1 MFAIL
6 YKQDIILD
14 LVEDVGRFHHQA
26 PCVCPALPPY
36 LLILGYTYPAFECY
50 KTVEKNKVDIEEL
63 RFWCQYWILLAL
75 ISSFERVGDIFISW
89 LPLYGEMKVVFFVY
103 LWWPKTKGTRLV
115 YETLLK
121 PVIAQHETE
130 IDRKI
135 MELRARAWDF
145 FIFYF
150 HNFAQAGQST
160 FIQAFQYVLAQ
171 SVRFSAAA
179 AANQPPME
187 PNVNVKTRSPV
198 ETESDTNTPPGP
210 RPLNKSLSALRSLE
224 KQTSRGRKWPPP
236 TPPPTPGRDS
246 AGTFNGEDGV
256 NIPDT
261 LPGSPITDARAK
273 LRRSNSRSQA
283 AA

>member
-1 MFAIL
+1 MLGDF
-6 YKQDIILD
+6 IIRL
-14 LVEDVGRFHHQA
+14 LV
-26 PCVCPALPPY
+26 
-36 LLILGYTYPAFECY
+36 LLLGYTYPAFECF
-50 KTVEKNKVDIEEL
+50 KTVEKNKVHIEEL

-103 LWWPKTKGTRLV
+103 LWYPKTKGTRHV

-121 PVIAQHETE
+121 PYIAQHETE

-150 HNFAQAGQST
+150 HNIAQAGQST
-160 FIQAFQYVLAQ
+160 LIQAFQSLLAQ

-179 AANQPPME
+179 ANQPPME
-187 PNVNVKTRSPV
+187 RNVNARAQSPEEM
-198 ETESDTNTPPGP
+198 ETEPQSPRAP
-210 RPLNKSLSALRSLE
+210 RPLNKSLSALRSFE

-246 AGTFNGEDGV
+246 AGTFNGEEGV

-261 LPGSPITDARAK
+261 LPGSPLTDARAK
-273 LRRSNSRSQA
+273 LRRSNSRPHA

>member
-1 MFAIL
+1 MIWSKMLGDF
-6 YKQDIILD
+6 IIRL
-14 LVEDVGRFHHQA
+14 LV
-26 PCVCPALPPY
+26 
-36 LLILGYTYPAFECY
+36 LILGYTYPAFECY

-150 HNFAQAGQST
+150 HNF
-160 FIQAFQYVLAQ
+160 
-171 SVRFSAAA
+171 
-179 AANQPPME
+179 
-187 PNVNVKTRSPV
+187 
-198 ETESDTNTPPGP
+198 
-210 RPLNKSLSALRSLE
+210 
-224 KQTSRGRKWPPP
+224 
-236 TPPPTPGRDS
+236 
-246 AGTFNGEDGV
+246 
-256 NIPDT
+256 
-261 LPGSPITDARAK
+261 
-273 LRRSNSRSQA
+273 SQA
-283 AA
+283 A

>member
-1 MFAIL
+1 MLGDF
-6 YKQDIILD
+6 IIRL
-14 LVEDVGRFHHQA
+14 LV
-26 PCVCPALPPY
+26 
-36 LLILGYTYPAFECY
+36 LILGYTYPAFECF
-50 KTVEKNKVDIEEL
+50 KSVEKNKVDIEEL

-103 LWWPKTKGTRLV
+103 LWYPKTKGTRHV

-121 PVIAQHETE
+121 PYIAQHETE

-150 HNFAQAGQST
+150 QNFAQAGQAT
-160 FIQAFQYVLAQ
+160 LIQAFQYVLAQ
-171 SVRFSAAA
+171 SVRFSTA
-179 AANQPPME
+179 AANQPAMDR
-187 PNVNVKTRSPV
+187 NVNATQPPV
-198 ETESDTNTPPGP
+198 ETETEPHSPRAP

-224 KQTSRGRKWPPP
+224 KQSSRGRKWPPP

-246 AGTFNGEDGV
+246 AGPFNGDHDGGN

-261 LPGSPITDARAK
+261 IPGSPITDARAK
-273 LRRSNSRSQA
+273 LRRTNSRSQTTS
-283 AA
+283 

>member
-1 MFAIL
+1 MLGDF
-6 YKQDIILD
+6 IIRL
-14 LVEDVGRFHHQA
+14 LV
-26 PCVCPALPPY
+26 
-36 LLILGYTYPAFECY
+36 LILGYTYPAFECY

-187 PNVNVKTRSPV
+187 PSVKTRSPV

>member
-1 MFAIL
+1 MLGDFIIRLLVYVLPYNIL
-6 YKQDIILD
+6 FSVIHLFIIFFF
-14 LVEDVGRFHHQA
+14 G
-26 PCVCPALPPY
+26 
-36 LLILGYTYPAFECY
+36 LL
-50 KTVEKNKVDIEEL
+50 KNLIKEMSFGPNYRMHVSCL
-63 RFWCQYWILLAL
+63 MILLAL

-103 LWWPKTKGTRLV
+103 LWYPKTKGTRHV

-121 PVIAQHETE
+121 PYIAQHETK
-130 IDRKI
+130 IDRMI

-160 FIQAFQYVLAQ
+160 LIQAFQYVLAQ
-171 SVRFSAAA
+171 SVLFSTAAA
-179 AANQPPME
+179 AKQPPME

-198 ETESDTNTPPGP
+198 ETESDPHSPPAP
-210 RPLNKSLSALRSLE
+210 RA
-224 KQTSRGRKWPPP
+224 KW
-236 TPPPTPGRDS
+236 PPPTPGRDS
-246 AGTFNGEDGV
+246 AGTFNGDEGV

-273 LRRSNSRSQA
+273 LRRSNSGSQA
-283 AA
+283 AS

>member
-1 MFAIL
+1 MLGDFIIRL
-6 YKQDIILD
+6 LVYVLPYIILFSVIH
-14 LVEDVGRFHHQA
+14 LFIIFFFG
-26 PCVCPALPPY
+26 
-36 LLILGYTYPAFECY
+36 LLKNLIKEMSLGPNYRMHISC
-50 KTVEKNKVDIEEL
+50 L
-63 RFWCQYWILLAL
+63 MILLAL

-103 LWWPKTKGTRLV
+103 LWYPKTKGTRHV

-121 PVIAQHETE
+121 PYIAQHETE

-160 FIQAFQYVLAQ
+160 LIQAFQYVLAQ
-171 SVRFSAAA
+171 SVLFSTAAA
-179 AANQPPME
+179 AKQPPME

-198 ETESDTNTPPGP
+198 ETESDPHSPPAP
-210 RPLNKSLSALRSLE
+210 RALNKTLSALRSLE

-236 TPPPTPGRDS
+236 TPGRDS
-246 AGTFNGEDGV
+246 AGTFNGDEGV

-283 AA
+283 AS

>member
-1 MFAIL
+1 MLGDF
-6 YKQDIILD
+6 IIRL
-14 LVEDVGRFHHQA
+14 LV
-26 PCVCPALPPY
+26 
-36 LLILGYTYPAFECY
+36 LILGYTYPAFECF

-103 LWWPKTKGTRLV
+103 LWYPKTKGTRHV

-121 PVIAQHETE
+121 PYIAQHETE

-160 FIQAFQYVLAQ
+160 LIQAFQYVLAQ
-171 SVRFSAAA
+171 SVLFSTAAA
-179 AANQPPME
+179 AKQPPME

-198 ETESDTNTPPGP
+198 ETEKANEQGGGSGHHQHQAETQPEHSTEMKESTFLIHFRDH
-210 RPLNKSLSALRSLE
+210 LSPMLVLSFAVL
-224 KQTSRGRKWPPP
+224 
-236 TPPPTPGRDS
+236 TPGLRPHHSNVHKRDS
-246 AGTFNGEDGV
+246 
-256 NIPDT
+256 
-261 LPGSPITDARAK
+261 R
-273 LRRSNSRSQA
+273 
-283 AA
+283 

>member
-1 MFAIL
+1 MLGDF
-6 YKQDIILD
+6 IIRF
-14 LVEDVGRFHHQA
+14 LV
-26 PCVCPALPPY
+26 
-36 LLILGYTYPAFECY
+36 LILGYTYPAFECF

-103 LWWPKTKGTRLV
+103 LWYPKTKGTRHV

-121 PVIAQHETE
+121 PYIAQHETE

-150 HNFAQAGQST
+150 HNFAQAAQST

-171 SVRFSAAA
+171 SLRFPAAA
-179 AANQPPME
+179 AANQPP
-187 PNVNVKTRSPV
+187 NVNVKTQSPV
-198 ETESDTNTPPGP
+198 ETESEPNSPPAP
-210 RPLNKSLSALRSLE
+210 RELNKSLSALRSLE
-224 KQTSRGRKWPPP
+224 KQTSRGRKGPPP
-236 TPPPTPGRDS
+236 TPPQTPGREA
-246 AGTFNGEDGV
+246 AGTFNGEGV
-256 NIPDT
+256 DIPDT
-261 LPGSPITDARAK
+261 IPGSPITDARAR

-283 AA
+283 AS